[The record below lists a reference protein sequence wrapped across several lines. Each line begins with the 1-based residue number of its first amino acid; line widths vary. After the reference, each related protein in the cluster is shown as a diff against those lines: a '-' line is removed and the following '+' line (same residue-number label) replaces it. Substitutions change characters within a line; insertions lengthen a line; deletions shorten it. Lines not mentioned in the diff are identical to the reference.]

1 MKSLM
6 TIEVSRRGVPCVI
19 QSKECCEYLGYVPYV
34 FTSNFD
40 KKKVVKNTF
49 LDDYVEPSIPVSI
62 GDFIVKKIKRGIE
75 SDVTMYKVTAIDLN
89 KCYIEMEEASNFSI
103 RNDGYG
109 LSLI

>member
-40 KKKVVKNTF
+40 KKKVVK
-49 LDDYVEPSIPVSI
+49 
-62 GDFIVKKIKRGIE
+62 
-75 SDVTMYKVTAIDLN
+75 
-89 KCYIEMEEASNFSI
+89 I
-103 RNDGYG
+103 RF
-109 LSLI
+109 